1 MRIMVKNTQSKI
13 KCLYRSKRDKV
24 LGGVCAGIANYF
36 EVDPV
41 IVRLIWIIFTLGSM
55 GFGIIAYIVAWIIVP
70 EEP

>member
-1 MRIMVKNTQSKI
+1 MVKNTQSKI
-13 KCLYRSKRDKV
+13 KRLYRSKRDKV

-41 IVRLIWIIFTLGSM
+41 IVRLIWIIFTLVSM
-55 GFGIIAYIVAWIIVP
+55 GFGIIAYLIAWIIVP